1 MTRWLA
7 AALVLTLA
15 GCASTSGDAQRA
27 ALGAL
32 AVPSV
37 TPTPSPTPK
46 PCTRSTP
53 SLRPAQGPIA
63 PGSFTDRI
71 RRRGRLIA
79 GVDQNS
85 LRLAYLR
92 PSTGRIE
99 GFEVDLLREIAR
111 ALGTRLDLRAV
122 TTAQRESM
130 VRSGQ
135 VDLVMDAMSITCQRL
150 RLVAFST
157 AYLDAGLRLLVPAS
171 SPARSLADLGGRRVC
186 ATKASTTLKRI
197 AKDASHPIPYPV
209 SQRTDCLVLLQQ
221 GTVDAIASDDTI
233 LLGFHDQ
240 DPKTKLIGP
249 RLEDEF
255 YGIAINKRHPDL
267 VRYVNGV
274 LERLRRDGTWQRLY
288 RRWLSDLAAS
298 SSPPPARYRD

>member
-92 PSTGRIE
+92 PSTRRIE
-99 GFEVDLLREIAR
+99 GFEI
-111 ALGTRLDLRAV
+111 DLRAV

-135 VDLVMDAMSITCQRL
+135 VDLVMDAMSITCERL

-171 SPARSLADLGGRRVC
+171 SNARRLADLGGRRVC
-186 ATKASTTLKRI
+186 ATKGSTTLKRI
-197 AKDASHPIPYPV
+197 AKDPSHPIPYPV

-249 RLEDEF
+249 RLEKEP
-255 YGIAINKRHPDL
+255 YGIAIDKRHPDL

-298 SSPPPARYRD
+298 ASPPPARYRD

>member
-15 GCASTSGDAQRA
+15 GCAATSGDAQRA

-32 AVPSV
+32 AAPSV

-46 PCTRSTP
+46 TCTRSTP
-53 SLRPAQGPIA
+53 SLRPVHGPIA

-92 PSTGRIE
+92 PSTRRIE
-99 GFEVDLLREIAR
+99 GFEIDLLREIAR
-111 ALGTRLDLRAV
+111 ALGTSLDLRAV

-135 VDLVMDAMSITCQRL
+135 VDLVMDAMSITCERL

-171 SPARSLADLGGRRVC
+171 SPARSLADLGRRRVC
-186 ATKASTTLKRI
+186 ATTNSTTLKRI
-197 AKDASHPIPYPV
+197 AKDPSHPIPYPV

-240 DPKTKLIGP
+240 DSKTKLIGP
-249 RLEDEF
+249 RLEKEP
-255 YGIAINKRHPDL
+255 YGIAIDKRHPDL

-274 LERLRRDGTWQRLY
+274 LERLRRDGTWRRLY

-298 SSPPPARYRD
+298 ASPPPARYED